1 MTISRRGFADSA
13 QWKLPVAGLATL
25 GCIGLLAWQLIPSR
39 SERTDK
45 PKPTLVRADGT
56 TPAPQ
61 QRRMTPRDMN
71 WEGAADDEGREFV
84 FERVSN
90 AGDVA
95 GQMETM
101 SQVVSVLNGDGR
113 DDAQGLG
120 ASVRS
125 FLEPINAGDKAAL
138 ESAITNL
145 GGNLEPD
152 EDGDLPTEGL
162 FTLFSGLLKFAS
174 LDTTNIEVRKP
185 TQDVVG
191 QEGISVSMNRN
202 VNEDPE
208 TGEETETV
216 SSLIIGSPTQL
227 FPNAASKEATGKLVE
242 LRLPFLAKGSKTD
255 TPDIVVNL
263 QMRQASAGKWQPAG
277 FIVDVRNEEL
287 MDEVMQAVMARRG
300 GG

>member
-1 MTISRRGFADSA
+1 MPISRRGFADSA
-13 QWKLPVAGLATL
+13 QWKLPVAGIAAA
-25 GCIGLLAWQLIPSR
+25 GCIGLLIWQIIPSR
-39 SERTDK
+39 TERTDK

-56 TPAPQ
+56 APEPQ
-61 QRRMTPRDMN
+61 QRRARPSEMN
-71 WEGAADDEGREFV
+71 WETAAEDEGREYAFDKV
-84 FERVSN
+84 TN

-101 SQVVSVLNGDGR
+101 SQVIGALNGDPSG
-113 DDAQGLG
+113 GVGSLG
-120 ASVRS
+120 GSVRA

-138 ESAITNL
+138 ESAVASL
-145 GGNLEPD
+145 GGNTEPD

-174 LDTTNIEVRKP
+174 LDTTNIEVREP
-185 TQDVVG
+185 TQNVAG

-216 SSLIIGSPTQL
+216 SSLIIGSPTQMI
-227 FPNAASKEATGKLVE
+227 PEAASKEAKGKLVE
-242 LRLPFLAKGSKTD
+242 LRLPFLAKGSKSEN
-255 TPDIVVNL
+255 PDIVVNL
-263 QMRQASAGKWQPAG
+263 QMRQAGAGKWQPAG

-287 MDEVMQAVMARRG
+287 MDEVMKAMMARRG